1 MSRRWRG
8 RDGRE
13 NHIHAP
19 EGKAVIVPPPT
30 VGSIDY
36 VTVIHQ

>member
-1 MSRRWRG
+1 MG
-8 RDGRE
+8 E
-13 NHIHAP
+13 KTTIHAP
-19 EGKAVIVPPPT
+19 EGKAVIVPHT

>member
-1 MSRRWRG
+1 MG
-8 RDGRE
+8 E
-13 NHIHAP
+13 KTTIHAP
-19 EGKAVIVPPPT
+19 EGKAVTVPPST